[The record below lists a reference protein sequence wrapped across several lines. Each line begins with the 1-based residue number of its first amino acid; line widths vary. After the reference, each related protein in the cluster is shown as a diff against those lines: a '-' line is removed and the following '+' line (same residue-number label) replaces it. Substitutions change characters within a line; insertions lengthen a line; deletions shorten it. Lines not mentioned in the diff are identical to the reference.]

1 MPTVTRWYLRT
12 ALVFL
17 VLAFA
22 TGVLLAARAPLG
34 LSAALAA
41 LTPVFFHLIFVG
53 FVTQLIFGVVFWLFP
68 KHTREQP
75 RGSEPLAWAA
85 FWLLN
90 GGLVL
95 RVVAEPAQA
104 GAAGPVWGWLLVASA
119 AAQWAAAL
127 LFAANTWAR
136 VKER

>member
-34 LSAALAA
+34 LSSTITL

-53 FVTQLIFGVVFWLFP
+53 FVTQLIFGVVFWMFP

-75 RGSEPLAWAA
+75 RGS
-85 FWLLN
+85 
-90 GGLVL
+90 
-95 RVVAEPAQA
+95 
-104 GAAGPVWGWLLVASA
+104 
-119 AAQWAAAL
+119 L
-127 LFAANTWAR
+127 LFADWVMCHCPYLPDPEALSLDR
-136 VKER
+136 L